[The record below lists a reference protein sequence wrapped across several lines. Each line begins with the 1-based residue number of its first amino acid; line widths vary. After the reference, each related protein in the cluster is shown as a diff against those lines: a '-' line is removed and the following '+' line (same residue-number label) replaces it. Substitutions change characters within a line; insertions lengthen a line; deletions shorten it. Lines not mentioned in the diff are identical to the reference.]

1 MLTDALN
8 TPRTQKRLE
17 VLEQEDDSLLSESS
31 STSLSTADEVSPML
45 HHKETLA
52 ATAEVAPDNANT
64 NKVISE
70 EATSGKISLED
81 LMSEGGVKRERSE
94 SMPAASGA
102 KLRDEVAPT
111 VPPTAE
117 GVPTSPPQVING
129 LETERK
135 AERKIRKLPPSPLGE
150 SKVRSGDSPGQ
161 NKQTRRSSVES
172 KEGETRQPRRSSV
185 ENKDAS
191 STTPRSLPRRSSE
204 GAGLNALKSASSSRI
219 ETRPVPKQL
228 GKQQASTGSVP
239 ERGRELQKDSVQ
251 STNKH
256 EKTTENPGNGV
267 IKNRTV
273 KSLRQ
278 MDRPKSA
285 RVASTRARTVV
296 ARPPSAS
303 HKMEKPKPVVSK
315 APSKGVLELKLKREQ
330 QQQQQQSSSEMD
342 GSEVAAENGTS
353 EEGHENGGSGVELDV
368 DTTHSETEAR
378 IKKNS
383 LQVCV
388 MNMYIQYWIFQCV
401 IMLSYM
407 DFFLLLYRVPQPG
420 VSTVKTCPMYVLTST
435 LLYVCIYT
443 VEPL

>member
-45 HHKETLA
+45 HHKETQA

-64 NKVISE
+64 NKVVSE

-102 KLRDEVAPT
+102 KLRDEEAPT
-111 VPPTAE
+111 APPTTE
-117 GVPTSPPQVING
+117 GAPTSPPQVING
-129 LETERK
+129 FETERK

-185 ENKDAS
+185 ENKEAS
-191 STTPRSLPRRSSE
+191 STTLRPLPRRSSE

-239 ERGRELQKDSVQ
+239 ERGREPQKDSVQ

-256 EKTTENPGNGV
+256 EKTTGNPGNGV

-285 RVASTRARTVV
+285 RVASTRAKTVV
-296 ARPPSAS
+296 ARPPSAR

-330 QQQQQQSSSEMD
+330 QQQQQQQSSSEKDVLD

-353 EEGHENGGSGVELDV
+353 EEGHENGGSGVELVV

-388 MNMYIQYWIFQCV
+388 CSI
-401 IMLSYM
+401 L
-407 DFFLLLYRVPQPG
+407 DFSAYN
-420 VSTVKTCPMYVLTST
+420 
-435 LLYVCIYT
+435 
-443 VEPL
+443 